1 MYILESHFPALPFQV
16 TSQQQEL
23 AVLDT
28 QLGHR
33 REELLLLQDSLVQA
47 KADLQ
52 EALTLGETEVA
63 EKCSHIRVCWAVGF
77 LRSPRQCCKFILK
90 FFPGSSQM
98 DIEMP
103 PL

>member
-1 MYILESHFPALPFQV
+1 MYILESNFPSLPFQV

-28 QLGHR
+28 QLRHR

-63 EKCSHIRVCWAVGF
+63 EKCSHIRVCLAIDS
-77 LRSPRQCCKFILK
+77 LRSPRAGLLVYFLTFSLILPK
-90 FFPGSSQM
+90 WG
-98 DIEMP
+98 
-103 PL
+103 